1 MSTDRAKFDAQ
12 MMGIALMMARRGL
25 GLTAPNPSVGA
36 LIADEGTGEVIA
48 RAVTAPG
55 GRPHAEPQAIAQ
67 AGLRARGK
75 TIYVTLEPCA
85 HFGKTPP
92 CADVIVEGGLKRA
105 VIAIEDPDPRV
116 AGRGLDRLRAAGIE
130 VQRGVGAEEARWIT
144 RGHIVRVTERRPF
157 ITLKM
162 ALDSQGRVPAGTGG
176 SPVFVTSPQARAH
189 GHLLRAQ
196 ADAILVGAGTMRADN
211 PQLTCRLP
219 GLEGRSPLRVLLSK
233 GLDISPRARLFD
245 DTHAVGVLCIAGLGA
260 GPERKAALERLGAE
274 VALVATVGGQLW
286 LPAVMEALVARG
298 ITRLLVEGGPGM
310 WRAFAKQALVDEIAL
325 YVAGVDN
332 AGGQDGFSPVTPLA
346 LVAPYA
352 GNLPLAIADTATLGA
367 DRLWRLRLTHK
378 QPAHK
383 QEG

>member
-1 MSTDRAKFDAQ
+1 MVSADRAKFDAQ

-36 LIADEGTGEVIA
+36 VIADEVTGEVIA
-48 RAVTAPG
+48 RAVTAPT
-55 GRPHAEPQAIAQ
+55 GRPHAEPRAIAQ
-67 AGLRARGK
+67 AGARAKGK
-75 TIYVTLEPCA
+75 TIYVTLEPCS

-92 CADVIVEGGLKRA
+92 CAEAIVEAGLKRA
-105 VIAIEDPDPRV
+105 VVAIEDPDPRV
-116 AGRGLDRLRAAGIE
+116 AGRGLDRLRAAGLD
-130 VQRGVGAEEARWIT
+130 VRRGVGAEEARWIT

-157 ITLKM
+157 VTLKM
-162 ALDSQGRVPAGTGG
+162 ALDSAGRVPEGTGS

-219 GLEGRSPLRVLLSK
+219 GLEGCSPLRVVLSK
-233 GLDISPRARLFD
+233 GLDISPHARLFD

-260 GPERKAALERLGAE
+260 DPVRKATLERMGAE
-274 VALVATVGGQLW
+274 VALVPVVGSQLW

-310 WRAFAKQALVDEIAL
+310 WRAFSDQSLVDEIAM
-325 YVAGVDN
+325 YVAGVGDTERSE
-332 AGGQDGFSPVTPLA
+332 GMGSVSPLA

-352 GNLPLAIADTATLGA
+352 GNLPLGIVDTATLGP
-367 DRLWRLRLTHK
+367 DRLWRLRL
-378 QPAHK
+378 AHR
-383 QEG
+383 QEGH